1 VSTQESSS
9 PSGQE
14 PSSAAGAAP
23 AESASQNGREQPE
36 PGVAGA
42 GSTSTADL
50 AELAQQLEAAV
61 AEISGLRDQALRA
74 QAEAENAR
82 RRAQRDVENAHRFGL
97 EKFCGELLPVVDS
110 LEKAVEVARALEGA
124 GAMADGVELSLRM
137 FLGVLAKAGV
147 EQIDPVGA
155 PFDPQRHEA
164 MAMVPNPN
172 AEPNSV
178 LDVLQRGYMLNG
190 RLVRAAKV
198 VVSKAPG

>member
-1 VSTQESSS
+1 MSTQEST
-9 PSGQE
+9 PASGQE
-14 PSSAAGAAP
+14 PSAAAGANG
-23 AESASQNGREQPE
+23 ASENGREQPD
-36 PGVAGA
+36 PGLASA
-42 GSTSTADL
+42 GSSPLPDAE
-50 AELAQQLEAAV
+50 ELARQLAAAV
-61 AEISGLRDQALRA
+61 AESAALRDQALRA
-74 QAEAENAR
+74 QADAENAR

-110 LEKAVEVARALEGA
+110 LEKAVEVARSIEGA
-124 GAMADGVELSLRM
+124 TAMADGVELSLRM

-147 EQIDPVGA
+147 EQIDPAGA

-164 MAMVPNPN
+164 MAMVPNPH